1 MLHGLVGGKQDGGV
15 TFYDESGT
23 LRDIGLDFMTISDAF
38 HAEAFVLLQVL
49 RQGQE
54 RVGRGQR
61 KRVLLFSDCKN
72 LVDAVNGM
80 DTQSLPS
87 WEAAHTVA
95 NCIQLAQ
102 ELKEFVTI
110 RYTTR
115 DALTGPHKLA
125 NWARLHSQ
133 RGRGISFN
141 TITSQLQ
148 IPNSIDACFFKIQ
161 AETLRDV

>member
-1 MLHGLVGGKQDGGV
+1 M
-15 TFYDESGT
+15 
-23 LRDIGLDFMTISDAF
+23 
-38 HAEAFVLLQVL
+38 
-49 RQGQE
+49 
-54 RVGRGQR
+54 
-61 KRVLLFSDCKN
+61 
-72 LVDAVNGM
+72 VDAVNGM
-80 DTQSLPS
+80 DTQFLPS
-87 WEAAHTVA
+87 WEAAHTMA

-115 DALTGPHKLA
+115 EALTGPHKLA

-133 RGRGISFN
+133 RGGGISIN
-141 TITSQLQ
+141 TITAQLQ